1 MNGPRDGRIRL
12 RAAGVRLEIRDAG
25 DAGVRFRSVCA
36 RCGETLA
43 DRTLSHVAATGVS
56 VDQVATIN
64 ALLGGRDLRGGGG
77 GRD

>member
-43 DRTLSHVAATGVS
+43 DRTLSHVAATAEAVRRAAS
-56 VDQVATIN
+56 VDADAANGHVCR
-64 ALLGGRDLRGGGG
+64 GRR
-77 GRD
+77 